1 MTQPRQTTGSRPR
14 IVARR
19 RKGRALDGVV
29 LLDKPYGLSSNDAL
43 QEVRRLLN
51 AQKAG
56 HTGSL
61 DPLATGLLP
70 LCLGEATKLSSYLLS
85 ADKHYR
91 VTAALDHETETGDIE
106 GQPTEHTHVA
116 LPRLEQLVALLTGFV
131 GQLAQIPPMYS
142 ALKVDGKPL
151 YAYARA
157 GQTVEREPRP
167 VTVHAL
173 DLVAFD
179 AQAATM
185 TLDVSVSGGTYI
197 RTLVEDIARSWGGR
211 AHVTAL
217 RRTGVG
223 GLVGAGQ
230 MVELTRIES
239 DCRGQ
244 NAPDGLTLPTWLLPV
259 SRLLAG
265 WAHIDLDDEQARRIG
280 MGQTLGGFPD
290 LAPGPIRLNGPDGRM
305 IGLGQH
311 KPPNGLSPLRLFSR
325 PLA

>member
-1 MTQPRQTTGSRPR
+1 M
-14 IVARR
+14 ARR

-29 LLDKPYGLSSNDAL
+29 LLDKPYGVSSNDAL
-43 QEVRRLLN
+43 QQVRRLLN

-70 LCLGEATKLSSYLLS
+70 LCFGEATKLSSYLLS

-91 VTAALDHETETGDIE
+91 VTASLAHETETGDIE
-106 GQPTEHTHVA
+106 GQATEYTSVA
-116 LPRLEQLVALLTGFV
+116 LPGAEQLHAVLIDFV
-131 GQLAQIPPMYS
+131 GQLEQIPPMYS

-157 GQTVEREPRP
+157 GQTVERAPRP
-167 VTVHAL
+167 ITVHTL

-179 AQAATM
+179 ENTATM

-197 RTLVEDIARSWGGR
+197 RTLIEDIARSWGGR

-223 GLVGAGQ
+223 RLFAANQVVALSQ
-230 MVELTRIES
+230 IES
-239 DCRGQ
+239 DCQ
-244 NAPDGLTLPTWLLPV
+244 EPDVLGGSASPVWLLPV
-259 SRLLAG
+259 SQLLTG
-265 WAHIDLDDEQARRIG
+265 WACVDLDDEQASRIG
-280 MGQTLGGFPD
+280 MGQTLGGYPH
-290 LAPGPIRLNGPDGRM
+290 LAAGSIRLNGPDGRV